1 MYTQYNFFIYSSVSG
16 HLGRFH
22 VLAIIVNHAAVN
34 TGVHVYFS
42 TMVLLGYMPRTGI
55 IGSYCSFIPSFSRN
69 LYTVIHSGYYQF
81 IFPTTLQEASLFSTP
96 SSAFI
101 VCKCVGQQWR
111 HKHTEQTYGHSE
123 GRRGWDKW
131 RE

>member
-55 IGSYCSFIPSFSRN
+55 IGSYCSFIPSFQGISILSSIVAIIN
-69 LYTVIHSGYYQF
+69 LYSQQHCKKPPF
-81 IFPTTLQEASLFSTP
+81 FPHPLQHLLF
-96 SSAFI
+96 
-101 VCKCVGQQWR
+101 VNV
-111 HKHTEQTYGHSE
+111 
-123 GRRGWDKW
+123 
-131 RE
+131 